1 MFIRAFMLPA
11 IAAAAFFSASAHA
24 ALDANQTFQQ
34 FNAVVFGNI
43 DSTSNL
49 HGRAWVGGNVNG
61 GEYVHRPLPTSDY
74 AGLTV
79 QGNIS
84 NARVLAQGAV
94 INGNLTNTSVN
105 GGSTAVL
112 GNASNGHLNGPG
124 YVAGANSD
132 IFFNGGQLSA
142 PNTQLETNIAAAG
155 STDFYSVLSSTSDN
169 LKSLDSNSN
178 ATWTTQKATFT
189 ATADSNGLAVFNL
202 SDADAMAIFGL
213 GEFDFIL
220 NSATTVVINSSLKDI
235 DISANFLGGSAQRI
249 AGNVIWNFYN
259 AETVDLG
266 RQFGGSILAADAT
279 LTNWADIEGNVYVS
293 NLIQRG
299 QIHQYAF
306 TGNIP
311 VTAVPEPSSYA
322 MLLLGLGLLGFAA
335 RRRA

>member
-61 GEYVHRPLPTSDY
+61 GEYVHRSLPASDY

-124 YVAGANSD
+124 YVAGTNSN
-132 IFFNGGQLSA
+132 IAFNGGQLST

-220 NSATTVVINSSLKDI
+220 NGATTVVINSSLKDI